1 MTNQQN
7 KMDKTIVTVASNPA
21 AGTQHSAAAGTATT
35 TSSPVPS
42 SVVLLGQKSVA
53 IEHQGSIYRLQV
65 TKLGKLILT
74 K

>member
-1 MTNQQN
+1 
-7 KMDKTIVTVASNPA
+7 MDKLIPTVASFPA
-21 AGTQHSAAAGTATT
+21 AGTQHSAAAGTVA
-35 TSSPVPS
+35 TSSCPVPS
-42 SVVLLGQKSVA
+42 SVVLQGRKSVA

>member
-1 MTNQQN
+1 MMT
-7 KMDKTIVTVASNPA
+7 MAASPKP
-21 AGTQHSAAAGTATT
+21 SAAIAPPPAMAGQRNGAEGTLM
-35 TSSPVPS
+35 SSPLPS
-42 SVVLLGQKSVA
+42 SVVLRGQKSVA